1 MYKFFKK
8 IICTIF
14 IFGLFQPVF
23 AETITGNIEKNEKF
37 RKNRVVDADT
47 KRPVPFA
54 TIRIPMQNY
63 QTKSDNDGFF
73 KLNADMTG
81 TTIMSVE
88 KDGYRPFSVTVN
100 EDSFSKPIIIGI
112 EKTQATD
119 LSIESDVIHIGDNKF
134 SKNSA
139 NSSEFKLRSVGPYYS
154 KSFKISTV
162 GHGENVY
169 FVIGSVIGV
178 DTLLSRQMGQSRVTT
193 AYASPAQIYFNGQ
206 KIGEI
211 KFNSDGQSVKLP
223 KQLIRQNGEN
233 EITIRAGK
241 NLFKSDS
248 IDYDDIEMANL
259 HIEFKSALAND

>member
-1 MYKFFKK
+1 MYEYFKK
-8 IICTIF
+8 FLCAIF
-14 IFGLFQPVF
+14 IFCIFQPVF

-47 KRPVPFA
+47 QKPVPFA
-54 TIRIPMQNY
+54 TIKIPMQNY
-63 QTKSDNDGFF
+63 QTKSDKEGFF

-81 TTIMSVE
+81 ATIMSVE
-88 KDGYRPFSVTVN
+88 KEGYRPFSITVN
-100 EDSFSKPIIIGI
+100 EDSFSKPIVIGI

-119 LSIESDVIHIGDNKF
+119 LSLEADVIHIGDNKF
-134 SKNSA
+134 SQNSA
-139 NSSEFKLRSVGPYYS
+139 NSSDFKLRSVGPYYS
-154 KSFKISTV
+154 KTFKISSL
-162 GHGENVY
+162 GNGDSVY

-178 DTLLSRQMGQSRVTT
+178 DTLMSRQMGQSRVTNT
-193 AYASPAQIYFNGQ
+193 YASPAQIYFNGQ

-223 KQLIRQNGEN
+223 KQLIKQNSDN
-233 EITIRAGK
+233 EITISAGK
-241 NLFKSDS
+241 NLFKSGS